1 MWGAA
6 ASARWRGSRGQWV
19 GTAGATPEGLAAVV
33 GREQQTCL
41 CRTGGGG
48 AQITDGLRGRSR
60 TVQLGAG
67 GWGWGGKPG
76 QCLGLQARAVSVRV
90 MGKALQ
96 GRVGPRGCWGGL
108 GLLLQPKPVG
118 VWSREP

>member
-6 ASARWRGSRGQWV
+6 ASARWRGSVGQWV

-48 AQITDGLRGRSR
+48 AQITDGLRGRR
-60 TVQLGAG
+60 WTVQLGAG
-67 GWGWGGKPG
+67 GGSGVESRGNAWGCRPE
-76 QCLGLQARAVSVRV
+76 R
-90 MGKALQ
+90 
-96 GRVGPRGCWGGL
+96 
-108 GLLLQPKPVG
+108 
-118 VWSREP
+118 